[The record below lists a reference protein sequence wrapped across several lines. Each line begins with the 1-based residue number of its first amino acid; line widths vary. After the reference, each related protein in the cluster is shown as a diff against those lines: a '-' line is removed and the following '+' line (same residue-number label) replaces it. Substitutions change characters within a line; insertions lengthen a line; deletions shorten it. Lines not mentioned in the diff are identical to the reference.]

1 MLKECFYKMKGG
13 YNNRLQYMFK
23 PDFDMSKKTQFR
35 RRHLIF
41 WYRFFAVAAE
51 TLTKQARYLFTNST
65 KNGDCCRCY
74 SVK

>member
-1 MLKECFYKMKGG
+1 MKGG

-51 TLTKQARYLFTNST
+51 TLTKQARYLF
-65 KNGDCCRCY
+65 
-74 SVK
+74 